1 MAVYVIPMKK
11 HITVSLLAAASVL
24 CATSVQANEKVTL
37 RLKWLTQA
45 QFAGP
50 YVAEAK
56 GFYDDAGLDM
66 TIQPGGPNI
75 NVETMVASGANTF
88 GIASGTEGVL
98 ASRAK
103 DLPIKAIGM
112 DQQITPYVY
121 VAKPDSGISSAAD
134 FAGKK
139 VATWFTGPQYVLY
152 SVLAANDIAK
162 DDVDIISQSVTLQ
175 PFIDGEFDVATATL
189 YNEYNTLLEKG
200 LTDLVVISPEDSGM
214 VSQQDA
220 IITSDKMIEEDP
232 ETVQAFLNATLRGWK
247 YAFEHPDEAV
257 DIVMDAGTGLDR
269 DHQAKMLEKVKELM
283 TGSTGATEGLGY
295 LNMDAIQTVEGNLVE
310 YGAIDKP
317 VEITTAFDTSFWD
330 NVPAEYKTM
339 SSE

>member
-1 MAVYVIPMKK
+1 MMK
-11 HITVSLLAAASVL
+11 TFSAPLLAAAAVI
-24 CATSVQANEKVTL
+24 CATSAQADEEVTL

-50 YVAEAK
+50 YVAEAM
-56 GFYDDAGLDM
+56 GFYDEEGLDV

-103 DLPIKAIGM
+103 GLPIKAIGI
-112 DQQITPYVY
+112 DQQVTPYVY
-121 VAKPDSGISSAAD
+121 VTKPDSGIKTAAD
-134 FAGKK
+134 FKGKK

-152 SVLAANDIAK
+152 SVLAANGIEQS
-162 DDVDIISQSVTLQ
+162 DVNIISQSVTLQ

-189 YNEYNTLLEKG
+189 YNEYNTLLAKG

-220 IITSDKMIEEDP
+220 IITSDKMIAEKP
-232 ETVQAFLNATLRGWK
+232 EVVQGFLDATLRGWK
-247 YAFEHPDEAV
+247 YAFEHPEEAI
-257 DIVMDAGTGLDR
+257 DMVMDAGTGLDR
-269 DHQAKMLEKVKELM
+269 DHQTKMLEKVQELM
-283 TGSTGATEGLGY
+283 TGTTGTSEGLGY
-295 LNMDAIQTVEGNLVE
+295 LNMDAISTIEKNLVK
-310 YGAIDKP
+310 YKAIDES
-317 VEITTAFDTSFWD
+317 VDITTAFDSSFWE
-330 NVPAEYKTM
+330 NVPAEYKTVAK
-339 SSE
+339 